1 MDNRT
6 LFTGKAADYAAAR
19 PSYAP
24 ALIDILYAR
33 HGFSPSSRIADVG
46 AGTGKFSELLVKR
59 GSTVYAVEPNDDMRA
74 YCLRNLNAY
83 PNFYAVAGDA
93 ANTGLPA
100 GSVDIVTT
108 AQAFHWFDPVAF
120 RVECVR
126 LTGGGM
132 VAVVYNRHGEGGI
145 YAEISAIAARYR
157 SDREEHRRSA
167 RAAIDVRI
175 EDFFDGRFVVAS
187 VCYPIVEDEET
198 FLRHRLSSSGAPRE
212 GEAGYQGFCADMRD
226 LFARHAKS
234 GSVTLENDCVAWVG
248 TVF

>member
-46 AGTGKFSELLVKR
+46 AGTGNFSELLVKR
-59 GSTVYAVEPNDDMRA
+59 GSTVYAVEPNNDMRA

-126 LTGGGM
+126 LTGGGT
-132 VAVVYNRHGEGGI
+132 VAV
-145 YAEISAIAARYR
+145 
-157 SDREEHRRSA
+157 
-167 RAAIDVRI
+167 
-175 EDFFDGRFVVAS
+175 
-187 VCYPIVEDEET
+187 
-198 FLRHRLSSSGAPRE
+198 
-212 GEAGYQGFCADMRD
+212 
-226 LFARHAKS
+226 
-234 GSVTLENDCVAWVG
+234 
-248 TVF
+248 